1 MDFLSAREVAGD
13 TVSLLKNHPNHLSGF
28 KEASGAGQGR
38 PGTFGE
44 VLNNALSDANALQQ
58 EVTALSQTMITD
70 PDSVDAHDIT
80 IAMAKANAALSITK
94 AVADKAQRAYQE
106 IINVR

>member
-1 MDFLSAREVAGD
+1 MEFLSTREVFGD
-13 TVSLLKNHPNHLSGF
+13 SVALRKIHPNHLEGF
-28 KEASGAGQGR
+28 KEASLAGKAEPR
-38 PGTFGE
+38 TFGE
-44 VLNNALSDANALQQ
+44 VLNDALSNANALQQ
-58 EVTALSQTMITD
+58 EVTALSEKMITD

-94 AVADKAQRAYQE
+94 SVVDKALRAYQE